1 MEKAPQPTT
10 GAQSQPQPQPAPPSN
25 PPPAEATPNGAQPAP
40 PAVMVVGVPP
50 QQVPP
55 PAWSTGLFECFDDPT
70 TLIITFFAPC
80 VTFGQVAEMVDQ
92 GRTSVGMFA
101 ALHFLIMYFTGC
113 GCLLSAYFRIKMSH
127 LYRLPDDP
135 IINILVHLIC
145 EPCALC
151 QEYRELQHRGFNMK
165 LGVGWHNQSPEI
177 QQTAGGAIVVPPA
190 VPGGMS
196 RSGIERKIGKGR
208 GGGGAVAGGTSSGR
222 DGGRTDE

>member
-1 MEKAPQPTT
+1 MEKAPQQP
-10 GAQSQPQPQPAPPSN
+10 AQSQPQTAN
-25 PPPAEATPNGAQPAP
+25 PPLAPADPNAKADQAAVAAPNGAQPAP
-40 PAVMVVGVPP
+40 PSILQQAGIVVGAPP
-50 QQVPP
+50 QQVGP

-80 VTFGQVAEMVDQ
+80 ITFGQVAEMVDQ

-127 LYRLPDDP
+127 IYRLPDDP

-165 LGVGWHNQSPEI
+165 LGVGWHNQTPEI

-190 VPGGMS
+190 VPGGMN
-196 RSGIERKIGKGR
+196 RN
-208 GGGGAVAGGTSSGR
+208 
-222 DGGRTDE
+222 